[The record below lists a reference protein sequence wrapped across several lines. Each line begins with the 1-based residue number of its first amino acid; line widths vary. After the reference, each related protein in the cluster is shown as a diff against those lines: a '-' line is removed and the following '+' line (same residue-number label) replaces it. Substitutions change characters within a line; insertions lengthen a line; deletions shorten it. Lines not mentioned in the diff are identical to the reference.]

1 MIKLDD
7 YQKDAIERLKNGSIL
22 YANVGVG
29 KSRTALGYFFIKE
42 CGGGIAEDGSYI
54 PMKKPKDLYVI
65 TTAKKRDD
73 KDWELEMAPFLIDS
87 DRVTVDSWNNI
98 KKYSNVYGAFFI
110 FDEQRLV
117 GSGAWVKAFYK
128 IAKKNHWILLT
139 ATPGDAW
146 KDYIPVFVANGFFHS
161 KTEFERMHCVFKR
174 FSKYPQ
180 IERYIGN
187 STLSKYRDSIL
198 VRMNNADDAKVRNH
212 IYLECTYDRT
222 LYLRITKDHWD
233 VFENRPIKEISKQC
247 YLMRRVVNS
256 DISRLN
262 QLMSLLE
269 DHKRVIIFYNF
280 NYELELLR
288 KLMDQIE
295 IEYSE
300 WNGQKHES
308 LPTGDRWCYLVQYTA
323 GAEGWNCI
331 TTDTIIFYSQ
341 NYSYKVLAQSEGR
354 IDRKNSPYENLYYY
368 HLISRASIDRGISMA
383 LKCKKDFNEKSFLG
397 LRASQ
402 KKQRI

>member
-1 MIKLDD
+1 MIELDD
-7 YQKDAIERLKNGSIL
+7 YQLQAIDKLKSGSIL
-22 YANVGVG
+22 YAPVGVG
-29 KSRTALGYFFIKE
+29 KSRTALGYFFFKE
-42 CGGGIAEDGSYI
+42 CKGDFRNRTYI
-54 PMKKPKDLYVI
+54 PMKTPKDLYII

-73 KDWELEMAPFLIDS
+73 KDWELEMAPFLIDEK
-87 DRVTVDSWNNI
+87 RVTVDSWNNI
-98 KKYSNVYGAFFI
+98 KKYQNVYGAFFI

-146 KDYIPVFVANGFFHS
+146 KDYIPVFVANGFFKN
-161 KTEFERMHCVFKR
+161 KTDFERQHCVFKR

-187 STLSKYRDSIL
+187 KTLSRYRDSIL
-198 VRMNNADDAKVRNH
+198 IHMDKPEGARNRNH
-212 IYLECTYDRT
+212 IYLNCDYNKT
-222 LYLRITKDHWD
+222 LYLRVVKDHWD
-233 VFENRPIKEISKQC
+233 VFENCPIKEITKQC

-256 DISRLN
+256 DTSRLI
-262 QLMSLLE
+262 QLMTVLE
-269 DHKRVIIFYNF
+269 DHKRAIIFYNF

-288 KLMDQIE
+288 KLMDQID
-295 IEYSE
+295 IKYSE

-308 LPTGDRWCYLVQYTA
+308 LPKGDRWCYLVQYTA

-331 TTDTIIFYSQ
+331 ITDTIIFFSQ
-341 NYSYKVLAQSEGR
+341 NYSYKVLTQSEGR

-368 HLISRASIDRGISMA
+368 HLISSSSIDKGIARA
-383 LKCKKDFNEKSFLG
+383 LKCKKDFNEKSFFG
-397 LRASQ
+397 R
-402 KKQRI
+402 